1 MAGLL
6 AYAAEGGLAGAG
18 KGLEQAGGEM
28 LKDQMQQG
36 LMRLQNDYATQR
48 QQAGFS
54 HEEAMQG
61 KQQGFEKGLKEEELG
76 VSVAS
81 AKAAREQRESE
92 FTRGEEGKTART
104 KITAQSR
111 VDVANI
117 RGASAAAG
125 KNGPKPWQFKT
136 VNVADYS
143 KGYAVTT
150 SKPLM
155 FNPNTNSLYAQVGDK
170 LVRWDSDANKP
181 AYDPKVLNRKVDPGE
196 VSRLYADPNGIIPS
210 GYAGSGMTNLE
221 NFERLH
227 HYLPSGIQARV
238 MQGGMVNNNNPDAV
252 GNTDTNSADDQN
264 ADADAAA
271 QEAEDNAPAK
281 EP

>member
-6 AYAAEGGLAGAG
+6 AYAAEGALAGAG
-18 KGLEQAGGEM
+18 KGIEQAGGAL
-28 LKDQMQQG
+28 LKDQMEQG
-36 LMRLQNDYATQR
+36 LERLRNDYANTR
-48 QQAGFS
+48 QQAAFG
-54 HEEAMQG
+54 HEETMQG

-81 AKAAREQRESE
+81 AAAGRAQRESE
-92 FTRGEEGKTART
+92 FTRGEAGKTERAN
-104 KITAQSR
+104 ITAKSR

-117 RGASAAAG
+117 RGTAAAAG
-125 KNGPKPWQFKT
+125 KNGPRPWQLKN

-181 AYDPKVLNRKVDPGE
+181 AVDPKVLNRKVDPGE
-196 VSRLYADPNGIIPS
+196 ISRLYADPNGIIPG
-210 GYAGSGMTNLE
+210 GYSGSGMTNLE

-227 HYLPSGIQARV
+227 HYLPAGIQARV

-252 GNTDTNSADDQN
+252 GNADQNSADDQT
-264 ADADAAA
+264 ADADSAA
-271 QEAEDNAPAK
+271 QDADDNAPAR